1 MKKHTGSTRK
11 TPEELIPGYKHI
23 YGTDRDRFRA
33 LSTDSYRFYIVEFVW
48 IPRGE
53 CRIHKL
59 YELLKRAEANEDYL
73 FCSEIKTALFN
84 LNTKYLQERIITKS
98 LLRCYPLTEKQ

>member
-1 MKKHTGSTRK
+1 MSKPIGMKKHTGSTRK

-33 LSTDSYRFYIVEFVW
+33 LSTDSYRFYIVESVW

-59 YELLKRAEANEDYL
+59 YALLKRSEAKEDYS
-73 FCSEIKTALFN
+73 FCSEIMAAIKN
-84 LNTKYLQERIITKS
+84 LCAIYLNEGLIKHEF
-98 LLRCYPLTEKQ
+98 LLKF